1 MGKNLGEM
9 VVRIAGDTAEFDKSI
24 NSTEAR
30 LAKFGETAT
39 KLGKSLSLTVTAP
52 ILAMGAGFIKLAD
65 TQLKAEAALT
75 NAIRATGKEA
85 EISVD
90 SLKKY
95 TAGLQRVT
103 TFGDEAQLSALA
115 LVQQLG
121 NLDEKGLKKVLPGL
135 LDFSTAMGVDLQTA
149 ASLVGKTLGSST
161 NALARY
167 GIEVDATASPTE
179 KLAQLTD
186 ALGKKFDGAA
196 EAAAKAGI
204 GPLVQ
209 LKNAASDLGEEFGT
223 ILIPALTE
231 LVGTL
236 REVVDWIQ
244 ALDEE
249 QKRMI
254 ITIGAT
260 AAAIGPLLI
269 GLGSIIKA
277 VGSLKIAFLAL
288 NKVMLANPWI
298 AGAAVAAAGI
308 VLIASAF
315 KKVRKEINDIAEEQ
329 ENRRVFSVERTMEE
343 NEAALAEFKKEITDT
358 YAKANAA
365 TGKQRDLIRESAAEL
380 VKQYRIF
387 EDQLEVQRKL
397 NSYVDEQ
404 EVLQNRVNEA
414 TVKQTEELQKQER
427 IAEDAATR
435 EKIRRDGVKKA
446 REDALAATI
455 LGLEQI
461 ENKTIA
467 GYITREKASEEI
479 QAAYRKEIDALFL
492 AGYAVGQLDPLTKQV
507 SIGALRLAE
516 LLGKIGTEEQKYIKE
531 RGFQIEEQ
539 QGWIEDIEKAY
550 KRETNNLEAAERR
563 KREAIAK
570 TIAQVEVYARLYVGI
585 AQSLVSIG
593 RGLIDRELQDLNMK
607 YKAKTDAEL
616 AYQSFLDKKA
626 LQRYEQMT
634 EEEKLEV
641 DLKNKANDERLKADK
656 ELAHEIYKLE
666 LAAFKTNQTFAIS
679 QIAIETAIAVAK
691 VWGQTGIAGI
701 IAQAGPIAMGALQAA
716 AVLAQKPPAPPNLA
730 EGGVVMPQPG
740 GRLVNVAE
748 AGVPEIVGP
757 LDKVE
762 SLLRSAGG
770 GMDNTPIHLVVKL
783 DSKPFL
789 DKIFPAT
796 KNRTV
801 LISAASVV

>member
-1 MGKNLGEM
+1 MQME
-9 VVRIAGDTAEFDKSI
+9 R
-24 NSTEAR
+24 
-30 LAKFGETAT
+30 
-39 KLGKSLSLTVTAP
+39 
-52 ILAMGAGFIKLAD
+52 
-65 TQLKAEAALT
+65 QY
-75 NAIRATGKEA
+75 
-85 EISVD
+85 EI
-90 SLKKY
+90 Y
-95 TAGLQRVT
+95 
-103 TFGDEAQLSALA
+103 
-115 LVQQLG
+115 
-121 NLDEKGLKKVLPGL
+121 
-135 LDFSTAMGVDLQTA
+135 
-149 ASLVGKTLGSST
+149 
-161 NALARY
+161 
-167 GIEVDATASPTE
+167 
-179 KLAQLTD
+179 
-186 ALGKKFDGAA
+186 
-196 EAAAKAGI
+196 
-204 GPLVQ
+204 
-209 LKNAASDLGEEFGT
+209 
-223 ILIPALTE
+223 
-231 LVGTL
+231 
-236 REVVDWIQ
+236 
-244 ALDEE
+244 
-249 QKRMI
+249 
-254 ITIGAT
+254 
-260 AAAIGPLLI
+260 
-269 GLGSIIKA
+269 
-277 VGSLKIAFLAL
+277 
-288 NKVMLANPWI
+288 
-298 AGAAVAAAGI
+298 
-308 VLIASAF
+308 
-315 KKVRKEINDIAEEQ
+315 
-329 ENRRVFSVERTMEE
+329 
-343 NEAALAEFKKEITDT
+343 
-358 YAKANAA
+358 
-365 TGKQRDLIRESAAEL
+365 
-380 VKQYRIF
+380 
-387 EDQLEVQRKL
+387 EDQLRIQQQL
-397 NSYVDEQ
+397 NDYVDEQ

-414 TVKQTEELQKQER
+414 TVKQTEELQKQEK
-427 IAEDAATR
+427 IAENAATR

-479 QAAYRKEIDALFL
+479 QAVYRKEIDALFL
-492 AGYAVGQLDPLTKQV
+492 AGYAVGQLDPLTKKV

-531 RGFQIEEQ
+531 RGLQIEEQ

-607 YKAKTDAEL
+607 YKAKTDAEI
-616 AYQSFLDKKA
+616 AYQSFLDEKA

>member
-1 MGKNLGEM
+1 MAKNLGEM

-24 NSTEAR
+24 NSTEAK

-121 NLDEKGLKKVLPGL
+121 DLDEKGLKQVLPGL

-186 ALGKKFDGAA
+186 GLSKKFDGAA
-196 EAAAKAGI
+196 EAAAKAGL

-223 ILIPALTE
+223 MLIPALTE

-249 QKRMI
+249 QKRLI
-254 ITIGAT
+254 ITVGAT

-269 GLGSIIKA
+269 GLGSMIKA
-277 VGSLKIAFLAL
+277 VGQLKVAFLAL

-298 AGAAVAAAGI
+298 ASAAVVAAGV
-308 VLIASAF
+308 VLIAGAF
-315 KKVRKEINDIAEEQ
+315 KKASNAAKELNEQ
-329 ENRRVFSVERTMEE
+329 RTFSIEDSIDD
-343 NEAALAEFKKEITDT
+343 NIAALAKFKKEIEEAYGKADKASGKRRDIIMGTIKQMERQ
-358 YAKANAA
+358 YAIYEEQIASQIKLNEQAEEQKKIQAEINAPY
-365 TGKQRDLIRESAAEL
+365 KQRTAIMKEQAKLADEMAE
-380 VKQYRIF
+380 K
-387 EDQLEVQRKL
+387 
-397 NSYVDEQ
+397 
-404 EVLQNRVNEA
+404 
-414 TVKQTEELQKQER
+414 
-427 IAEDAATR
+427 
-435 EKIRRDGVKKA
+435 EK
-446 REDALAATI
+446 
-455 LGLEQI
+455 
-461 ENKTIA
+461 
-467 GYITREKASEEI
+467 
-479 QAAYRKEIDALFL
+479 
-492 AGYAVGQLDPLTKQV
+492 
-507 SIGALRLAE
+507 LRLASLADLRKQLQNIDSLIAAGTFTEIEGLE
-516 LLGKIGTEEQKYIKE
+516 LKTKLRQNIIDKLKEEGIAGKMTAAEVAAAIRAQTLELQRYEDRLIALIGNVSTEEQKYIKE

-539 QGWIEDIEKAY
+539 NGWIEDIEKAY
-550 KRETNNLEAAERR
+550 KRETNNKEAAEKR
-563 KREAIAK
+563 KREAIEK
-570 TIAQVEVYARLYVGI
+570 TIDTVRKYYLVAVEVGRN
-585 AQSLVSIG
+585 LVSISQ
-593 RGLIDRELQDLNMK
+593 GLIDREIADLNRK

-616 AYQSFLDKKA
+616 AYQAFLDEKA
-626 LQRYEQMT
+626 LQRYEQLS
-634 EEEKLEV
+634 EEEKREV
-641 DLKNKANDERLKADK
+641 DLKNKANEERLKADK
-656 ELAHEIYKLE
+656 ELAQEIYKLE
-666 LAAFKTNQTFAIS
+666 LAAFRTNQAFAIS
-679 QIAIETAIAVAK
+679 QIAIETALAVAK
-691 VWGQTGIAGI
+691 VWGQTGLTGI
-701 IAQAGPIAMGALQAA
+701 IAQAGPIAMGALQSA